1 VKLIWSPQA
10 IQDLNRIAGII
21 ARDKKEAAVR
31 WAKSVETKVS
41 RLRRFP
47 LSGKMVSEL
56 GRQEIREMIVGSY
69 RVIYKVG
76 KTISVLTI
84 FHGAKGQP
92 PSI

>member
-1 VKLIWSPQA
+1 MKVIWSPQA
-10 IQDLNRIAGII
+10 IEDLNRIVDLI
-21 ARDKKEAAVR
+21 ALDKKEAATR
-31 WAKSVETKVS
+31 WAKGVEAKVS